1 MTAPSFDLFAPG
13 SAPVLALFGAR
24 VSGLVLV
31 APVFSARLVPVS
43 LRTCV
48 VILITVLLT
57 IVMEVTV
64 AWWIRDNLTL
74 NILQLL
80 YPTEAVLRWQRG

>member
-43 LRTCV
+43 LRTGV
-48 VILITVLLT
+48 VILITVLLQP
-57 IVMEVTV
+57 V
-64 AWWIRDNLTL
+64 AMSHLTTAPAL
-74 NILQLL
+74 T
-80 YPTEAVLRWQRG
+80 PTAFLS